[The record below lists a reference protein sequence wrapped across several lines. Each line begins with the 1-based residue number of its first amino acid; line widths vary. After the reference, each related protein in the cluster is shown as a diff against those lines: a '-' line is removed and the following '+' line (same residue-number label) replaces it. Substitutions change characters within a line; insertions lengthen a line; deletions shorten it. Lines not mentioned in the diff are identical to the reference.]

1 MNNNKVYTVY
11 GINSSI
17 SVIKAASCKVRQ
29 IVLTKNSNAF
39 KTDKLNQTIIT
50 VLEVAK
56 YTKYMSIRIYW
67 NNIYNFLFISIQLY
81 KGNTQIQFKN
91 KLITIC

>member
-17 SVIKAASCKVRQ
+17 SVINSTSCKIRQ

-39 KTDKLNQTIIT
+39 KTDKLNQTINL
-50 VLEVAK
+50 VVSQE
-56 YTKYMSIRIYW
+56 
-67 NNIYNFLFISIQLY
+67 
-81 KGNTQIQFKN
+81 
-91 KLITIC
+91 